1 MKIAII
7 GASGFVGSAL
17 VQEAIRRNHKI
28 TAIARNADKIDDK
41 NELVTAVSVD
51 ATNVDDL
58 ADVLEGHDA
67 VLSSFNAGWEN
78 PNLYED
84 YLSGSKAI
92 QEATKKANVKRY
104 LVIGGA
110 GSLYNESGEQL
121 VDQPDFPEEWKEGA
135 KSARDYLTY
144 LRKEEQLKWTF
155 LSPAILMHP
164 GIDTGRTGNY
174 RIGTEHPVFD
184 DNGESK
190 ISAEDLAV
198 AFLDELKNEDYIND
212 RFTVAY

>member
-1 MKIAII
+1 MDIAII

-17 VQEAIRRNHKI
+17 VQEAIRRNHKV
-28 TAIARNADKIDDK
+28 TGIARNAKKIDDGS
-41 NELVTAVSVD
+41 ELVTAKSMD
-51 ATNVDDL
+51 ATNVDAL
-58 ADVLEGHDA
+58 AEVLRGHDA
-67 VLSSFNAGWEN
+67 VLSAFNAGWDN

-84 YLSGSKAI
+84 YLNGSKAI
-92 QEATKKANVKRY
+92 QEATKKAGVERY

-110 GSLYNESGEQL
+110 GSLYNDSGEQL

-144 LRKEEQLKWTF
+144 LRDEEQLQWTF

-184 DNGESK
+184 KEGESK

-198 AFLDELKNEDYIND
+198 ALLDELENND
-212 RFTVAY
+212 FIRQRFTVAY

>member
-28 TAIARNADKIDDK
+28 TAIARNAEKIDDTSDQ
-41 NELVTAVSVD
+41 VTATSVD
-51 ATNVDDL
+51 ATNIDAL
-58 ADVLEGHDA
+58 AEVLQGHEA

-84 YLSGSKAI
+84 YLNGSKAI
-92 QEATKKANVKRY
+92 QEATKKAGVERY

-121 VDQPDFPEEWKEGA
+121 VDQPDFPEEWKQGA

-144 LRKEEQLKWTF
+144 LREEEQLQWTF
-155 LSPAILMHP
+155 LSPSIQMHP
-164 GIDTGRTGNY
+164 GIQTGRTGNY
-174 RIGTEHPVFD
+174 RIDTEHPLFD
-184 DNGESK
+184 ENGESK
-190 ISAEDLAV
+190 ISVEDLSV
-198 AFLDELKNEDYIND
+198 ALLDELENKHFINE
-212 RFTVAY
+212 RFTVGY

>member
-17 VQEAIRRNHKI
+17 VKEAIRRNHEI
-28 TAIARNADKIDDK
+28 TAIARNAEKIED
-41 NELVTAVSVD
+41 ESEVVTAVSVD
-51 ATNVDDL
+51 ATHIDDL
-58 ADVLEGHDA
+58 ADVLKSHDA

-84 YLSGSKAI
+84 YLNGSKAI
-92 QEATKKANVKRY
+92 QEATKKAGVERY

-144 LRKEEQLKWTF
+144 LRDEEQLQWTF

-174 RIGTEHPVFD
+174 RIGTEHPLFD

-190 ISAEDLAV
+190 ISAEDLSV
-198 AFLDELKNEDYIND
+198 ALLDELENGNYIQE